1 MTITDKDRE
10 ASGPFRIEAE
20 SERLETMY
28 EYRVVRPN
36 GVGGSASYG
45 SVEDAQEEV
54 ELLSEGYEL
63 GLVEGYKRAIRSV
76 MDNPDHSPDSLA
88 FKLREQGR
96 EEGRAELDAERAAH
110 AETKARLALAE
121 KWAAFGSACFD
132 AFWSDGDPCDLD
144 AGDTQERA
152 LAHGVL
158 RHRTEGD
165 DTLDVDANNC
175 CGFCPCVTDNAPLS
189 ECECLFPT
197 LAAWRAAK

>member
-121 KWAAFGSACFD
+121 AVCESAVACHD
-132 AFWSDGDPCDLD
+132 
-144 AGDTQERA
+144 
-152 LAHGVL
+152 GVL
-158 RHRTEGD
+158 ISGH
-165 DTLDVDANNC
+165 A
-175 CGFCPCVTDNAPLS
+175 
-189 ECECLFPT
+189 

>member
-110 AETKARLALAE
+110 DKTIHEWNEAAAVRLETITALKARLALAE
-121 KWAAFGSACFD
+121 AVCDSCYVGSAPYEPDSFD
-132 AFWSDGDPCDLD
+132 ESA
-144 AGDTQERA
+144 
-152 LAHGVL
+152 
-158 RHRTEGD
+158 
-165 DTLDVDANNC
+165 
-175 CGFCPCVTDNAPLS
+175 
-189 ECECLFPT
+189 